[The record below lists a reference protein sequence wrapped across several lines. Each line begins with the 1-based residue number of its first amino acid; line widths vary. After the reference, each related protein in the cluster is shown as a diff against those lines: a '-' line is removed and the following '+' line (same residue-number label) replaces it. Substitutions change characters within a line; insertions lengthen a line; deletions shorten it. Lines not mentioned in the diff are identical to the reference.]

1 MPGLFHVLS
10 STQRVAFNTGAYYS
24 PNGQRIGLWIREL
37 APGQLLCC
45 LVDFDRGITG
55 YFPVRL
61 TSALHSPLDLAQHAL
76 HMYQWGQYELGC
88 ACADLAGLRAE
99 LDQVLAHGFE
109 SFLRG
114 PDTVELKRISSQGVH

>member
-1 MPGLFHVLS
+1 MPGLLQLLS
-10 STQRVAFNTGAYYS
+10 PSQRVAFNTGAFYS

-88 ACADLAGLRAE
+88 ACADRVDIHGE
-99 LDQVLAHGFE
+99 LNRVLALGFE
-109 SFLRG
+109 AFLRG
-114 PDTVELKRISSQGVH
+114 PETVELKRIASRGVH